1 MYLYVYEYLYVYIRW
16 FYVDSANED
25 ILNEKMPNE
34 DISKNKK
41 MLIYWT
47 KNAKSW
53 YIEKKKNLT

>member
-41 MLIYWT
+41 MLIY
-47 KNAKSW
+47 
-53 YIEKKKNLT
+53 